1 MARSLNFSW
10 TISTIKIMVKTK
22 LSKAVRITEKTETQE
37 QQRLGEY
44 PQKKAKPET

>member
-1 MARSLNFSW
+1 MQTTDS
-10 TISTIKIMVKTK
+10 STIKIMVKTK